1 MANRIF
7 QRYNSL
13 LNEAT
18 SLEQYYSKSYITGL
32 QQTFINLQ
40 PNQYWMYDGISK
52 TIRLPHQIFHA
63 ILTLPCPT

>member
-40 PNQYWMYDGISK
+40 PNQYWMYDGIDSFWKSVVLNYIVPPQTTSK
-52 TIRLPHQIFHA
+52 F
-63 ILTLPCPT
+63 

>member
-40 PNQYWMYDGISK
+40 PNQYWMYDGIDSFLE
-52 TIRLPHQIFHA
+52 IGGFEL
-63 ILTLPCPT
+63 

>member
-40 PNQYWMYDGISK
+40 PNQYWMYDGIDS
-52 TIRLPHQIFHA
+52 FF
-63 ILTLPCPT
+63 